1 MALLAYGASQGD
13 KSGSSDVDG
22 IGAQGDCFGY
32 ITTISD
38 SACDD
43 NRGLIS
49 DALLSEAVIHGSE
62 S

>member
-1 MALLAYGASQGD
+1 MALLAYGATEGD
-13 KSGSSDVDG
+13 KSSSGDIDSVGAKGDG
-22 IGAQGDCFGY
+22 FGY
-32 ITTISD
+32 IAAVSD